1 MQRIRVIDTHTG
13 GEPTRVVMAGG
24 PELGTGSMAQ
34 RRDRF
39 SSQFDDWRR
48 AITCEPRGSECMV
61 GALVTPPERGDSLC
75 GVIFFNN
82 VGYLGM
88 CGHGTIGLA
97 VALAHAGRV
106 RTGRHAIDTPVG
118 QVQFELLADGQV
130 RIQNVPSYCLQR
142 QVVVNLPEDVGG
154 SLREVRG
161 DIAWG
166 GNWFFL
172 VEVPESKI
180 ELSNLGELNRLAKGI
195 RRELGRQG
203 ITGLGG
209 AEIDHVELMGAPLPS
224 DNADARNFVLC
235 PGGEYDRSPC
245 GTGTSAK
252 VACLAAAGKLSPGQ
266 MWRQASVIGSC
277 FEATYELLPNSLPA
291 EPQGS
296 SPGSLTDHPN
306 THSPQQII
314 VTLVGSA
321 FVNAE
326 AELILDPRDPFC
338 MGIPS

>member
-24 PELGTGSMAQ
+24 PELGHGTMAE
-34 RRDRF
+34 RREMF
-39 SSQFDDWRR
+39 ALQFDDWRR

-61 GALVTPPERGDSLC
+61 GALVTPPERRNSLC

-97 VALAHAGRV
+97 VALAHAGKARP
-106 RTGRHAIDTPVG
+106 GRHAVDTPVG
-118 QVQFELLADGQV
+118 QVSFELLDSGRV
-130 RIQNVPSYCLQR
+130 RIQNVPSYLYR
-142 QVVVNLPEDVGG
+142 AQVALDLPEYTG
-154 SLREVRG
+154 SPLTQVRG

-172 VEVPESKI
+172 VDASGMEIK
-180 ELSNLGELNRLAKGI
+180 LSNLCELNKLSKAI
-195 RRELGRQG
+195 RRELKNQG
-203 ITGLGG
+203 ITGLDG
-209 AEIDHVELMGAPLPS
+209 AEIDHVELVGAPLPE

-252 VACLAAAGKLSPGQ
+252 VACLAAQGKLAEGEV
-266 MWRQASVIGSC
+266 WRQASVIGSC
-277 FEATYELLPNSLPA
+277 FEASYEFLPEDSQAGGLRRA
-291 EPQGS
+291 Q
-296 SPGSLTDHPN
+296 
-306 THSPQQII
+306 
-314 VTLVGSA
+314 VTLLGSA
-321 FVNAE
+321 YVNGE
-326 AELILDPRDPFC
+326 ADLILDPRDPFC
-338 MGIPS
+338 MGIPSEK